1 MKHLFLR
8 HTRWITLIV
17 LCVGMAVHADA
28 QTFTQRIQK
37 RVEGRG
43 NVTVHHSQDIDR
55 LVNQADGNRTTPGN
69 SGVGPSAVQ
78 QNGKAEASKGRNET
92 SAGGRGELQG
102 GRNDARES
110 EKNTEK
116 GSESLRAT
124 AKTHTPEVED
134 ATAADYTKK
143 VMRNSHK
150 VTGYRVQAFAGGNS
164 RVDRQTA
171 ERTRNNIKAHFP
183 HVAVYVHFYSPRWI
197 CRVGNYRTYEEAHEM
212 LVNLQRLGYKQAS
225 IVKGNITVQY

>member
-8 HTRWITLIV
+8 HTRWMTLIV
-17 LCVGMAVHADA
+17 MCVGMGIHVDA

-37 RVEGRG
+37 RIEGRG
-43 NVTVHHSQDIDR
+43 NVTIHHSQEIDR
-55 LVNQADGNRTTPGN
+55 LVNLQDGNTST
-69 SGVGPSAVQ
+69 SSAPATSSVVAPPHGKNEVA
-78 QNGKAEASKGRNET
+78 NGRKDG
-92 SAGGRGELQG
+92 LH
-102 GRNDARES
+102 ES
-110 EKNTEK
+110 ERNAEK
-116 GSESLRAT
+116 GKESPHQVLKPT
-124 AKTHTPEVED
+124 SPD
-134 ATAADYTKK
+134 ADEAVTTDFTKK

-171 ERTRNNIKAHFP
+171 ERARNDIKSHYP

-225 IVKGNITVQY
+225 IVKGKITVQY